1 MSVVS
6 ETISDRAGVDQF
18 EVFNY
23 KITALQTN
31 NGQPVCL
38 SHSGDTS
45 TVTFA
50 GILRA
55 WFAPSF

>member
-23 KITALQTN
+23 KITALHTN
-31 NGQPVCL
+31 QP
-38 SHSGDTS
+38 HSGDTP
-45 TVTFA
+45 TVVTFA
-50 GILRA
+50 G
-55 WFAPSF
+55 

>member
-23 KITALQTN
+23 KITALHTN
-31 NGQPVCL
+31 NGQP
-38 SHSGDTS
+38 GDTS